1 MGKSSDKGAGKAVKP
16 EPEASKASNGSGV
29 SQPGLGHV
37 ASSQSKRAD
46 DDLPVVDAPKLDG
59 SEAASGADDAH
70 VAPIEAAAAT
80 AMAAPPPRA
89 SRFALLAATI
99 ALAAGFGSFAGALT
113 ASGVMRLVLVP
124 AAGPHASDA
133 SNVAQAMKAEVA
145 ELATIKSSL
154 DGAARSTSAEFAKIA
169 DRLDRAERAEAEP
182 ASKLSQ
188 IADTVDRL
196 DKRSAAAAPDTTGSI
211 TPGAPQSSDAK
222 ATDRIFEDWI
232 VQDVRR
238 GRATVENKY
247 GSVFFVGPGS
257 YLPRVGSVETVKRQ
271 DGQWVVVT
279 DHGLITSLGR

>member
-16 EPEASKASNGSGV
+16 ESEASKPSNGSGV
-29 SQPGLGHV
+29 SQ
-37 ASSQSKRAD
+37 SKGAD
-46 DDLPVVDAPKLDG
+46 DGLPIVEAPKLDG
-59 SEAASGADDAH
+59 SEAVSVAADVH
-70 VAPIEAAAAT
+70 EAPIEAASVT

-89 SRFALLAATI
+89 SRFAVLAATI

-133 SNVAQAMKAEVA
+133 SNVAQAMKAEIA

-154 DGAARSTSAEFAKIA
+154 DGATRSTGAEFARIA
-169 DRLDRAERAEAEP
+169 DRLDRVERAEAEP
-182 ASKLSQ
+182 TSKLSQ

-211 TPGAPQSSDAK
+211 TPAASQSSEAK
-222 ATDRIFEDWI
+222 TTDRILEDWI
-232 VQDVRR
+232 VQDVHR
-238 GRATVENKY
+238 GRAMVENKY

-257 YLPRVGSVETVKRQ
+257 YLPRVGSVATIKRQ